1 LGRSHAVSV
10 PAGAGSLHGTLLV
23 PDGAGPHP
31 ALLLLAGSGPVDRD
45 GNLPGLVNNSLR
57 LLAEGLAGCGIAT
70 LRTDKRGVGASHAAG
85 PEEAA
90 LLLDTYVADVALWWR
105 ALQDDPAVARAGLLG
120 HSEGALVASIV
131 AQAAPVDRVVL
142 LAGAGVPAG
151 PAILRQ
157 LADGGTPPDLVDAA
171 RAIIAR
177 LLRGEAVADVPEALA
192 GLFRPSIQPYLASWL
207 LRDPAAET
215 AALRCPVL
223 VVQGT
228 ADLQMRVADARLLAA
243 ACPGAGLLLLPG
255 MNHVL
260 KAPAPGRA
268 ANLAAYAD
276 PGLPLAGGLV
286 DGVSVFVLD
295 GLPANALAPRSIR
308 L

>member
-1 LGRSHAVSV
+1 MGRSHAVSV
-10 PAGAGSLHGTLLV
+10 PTGLASLHGTLLV
-23 PDGAGPHP
+23 PDGTGPHP
-31 ALLLLAGSGPVDRD
+31 ALLLVAGAGPVDRD
-45 GNLPGLVNNSLR
+45 GNLPGLVNDSLR
-57 LLAEGLAGCGIAT
+57 LLAEGLEDRGIAT

-85 PEEAA
+85 PDEAG
-90 LLLDTYVADVALWWR
+90 LLLDTYAGDNVLWWR
-105 ALQDDPAVARAGLLG
+105 ALQDDPAIARAGLLG
-120 HSEGALVASIV
+120 HSEGALVACMA

-157 LADGGTPPDLVDAA
+157 LADGGTPPDLVAAA

-177 LLRGEAVADVPEALA
+177 LLRGEAVADVPDALA
-192 GLFRPSIQPYLASWL
+192 GLFRPSVQPYLASWL
-207 LRDPAAET
+207 LRDPAAEA

-243 ACPGAGLLLLPG
+243 ACPGARLLLVPG

-260 KAPAPGRA
+260 KAPAPGRT
-268 ANLAAYAD
+268 ANLAAYTD
-276 PGLPLAGGLV
+276 PGLPLARSLV
-286 DGVSVFVLD
+286 DGITRFVS
-295 GLPANALAPRSIR
+295 GGTPANTLAS
-308 L
+308 